1 MGTSYNPTIV
11 TDGLVLCL
19 DAANKISYPGTGTTW
34 SDLAGSNNGTLT
46 TDLINGPTF
55 DAGNGGSIVFD
66 GTDDYVDLSTGFL
79 DVSANQG
86 LTISAWI
93 KTTNSSGTIFSYNL
107 SSVSDFF
114 LTVNSNALKFQWTTY
129 AGKSVTQTT
138 ATGTSNIA
146 DGDWHFLVGTRDST
160 GVFRVYVDGVLEGT
174 SSSSPQSGALSAN
187 STTLCGSLASSC
199 SLFYSYVRELTAD
212 EIRQNYEAT
221 VGRYS

>member
-19 DAANKISYPGTGTTW
+19 DAANKRSYPGTGTTW
-34 SDLAGSNNGTLT
+34 SDLKGSNNGTLT
-46 TDLINGPTF
+46 NGPTF
-55 DAGNGGSIVFD
+55 DTGNGGSIVFD
-66 GTDDYVDLSTGFL
+66 GSDDRVDLSTGFL

-86 LTISAWI
+86 LTISTWI
-93 KTTNSSGTIFSYNL
+93 KTTDSSSNIFSYNT
-107 SSVSDFF
+107 SGVSDFF
-114 LTVNSNALKFQWTTY
+114 FRVESNALKLQWTTY
-129 AGKSVTQTT
+129 AGKSSTATT

-146 DGDWHFLVGTRDST
+146 DGDWHLLVGTRDST

-174 SSSSPQSGALSAN
+174 SSSSPQSGALSA
-187 STTLCGSLASSC
+187 SSASLCSSLTSSSRSC
-199 SLFYSYVRELTAD
+199 SLFYSHVRELTAD